1 MTKGNGRMKKIV
13 TLVFVLLTL
22 LTAAASAESYTQ
34 ADFEWAEAVEDQS
47 ALTLKEQAKYLDIVK
62 QRQRGIALL
71 AMGGADTPFQI
82 ASAAQ
87 LAELAQYVN
96 AGDATFVSAH
106 YVLTDDVNLSAYGN
120 WTPIGTIN
128 QPFAGVFDGQ
138 NHVVTG
144 LKIDRSQGVYQ
155 GLFGCVNS
163 QDANRKAQVK
173 NVIVKDAQIRT
184 KNTSG
189 AVVGFYGDGGW
200 GSQMEP
206 LENCAMVGGSIEG
219 CVDRAGYDQAAYIG
233 GVVGLSNADV
243 RFCYSTGTVIVPRS
257 AYDIGGVAG
266 WVDGNVQSCY
276 AAGSMD
282 IFPYSTYQL
291 FDIGGL
297 AGGVDDD
304 VSDCY
309 STVDVVGLGD
319 NTFNFGGVAGTV
331 VGSVTR
337 CFATGNVQA
346 WMNVGGVAGL
356 VGTGGGSLTDC
367 VALNGAVSG
376 TTRSSRRISRV
387 GNVFKS
393 EGGSESGNYAW
404 SGMKVNGN
412 TVADD
417 DVEGSNGADL
427 TYDDTNG
434 LSRQFETIFGGNSA
448 WTYAENGLPTLKNVG
463 GTQSSELPSW
473 MLGSETT
480 IYITTAQQLKQLAD
494 EVNAGDSKRDKTYLL
509 ANDIDLSGYPNWTPI
524 GRFDPPDDMLP
535 FSGVFDGQGY
545 SITGLKM
552 SGNED
557 SKGLFGYAYCEAI
570 RNVVIRNP
578 EIEGKDQ
585 VGALVGY
592 QAYSNQGIKNC
603 AVIGGKIQGRSHVGG
618 LVGYMEESPIQ
629 NCYSTC
635 EVVAMDFYAGGIV
648 GDHRVVASIRNC
660 YATGNI
666 SGTYSGGIVGVAQD
680 VERCV
685 ALGQT
690 VTGKSSNRV
699 TDSVRISDVYAWG
712 GMKVNGNTVT
722 YGAANNENGADLV
735 CNGGALSTQFSE
747 IFANDDAWTYTE
759 NGLPILKVVKGEQ
772 SSELPS
778 WMLSDASTIYITTAQ
793 QLKQLADEVNAG
805 DSKSG
810 KTVLLMNDIDLS
822 VYPNWSPIG
831 TLNLNWSDVSRPFS
845 GVFDGQNHTISNL
858 TCTSA
863 TNGYAGLFGNFDG
876 TVQNLIL
883 RDAQITS
890 ESNAGAVVSNNYG
903 GRVLNCAMIGG
914 SVKGKSIA
922 GGVVSYNRGTVEN
935 CYATGD
941 VTSLSGSWICYVGG
955 VVGYNYMNGTVQ
967 SCYAAGRV
975 ESEKHAGGAVGGN
988 YGTVQNCVA
997 LGQSVSAQGDAHR
1010 VVGENGGGTL
1020 SGNYAWSGVQVNGQ
1034 PVTDGLADNENGEDI
1049 LAHDGLIYGK
1059 NAQIFAWP
1067 GFDTAVWEL
1076 RNDQTGKLPRIRGT
1090 NADPT
1095 LGLSAQSI
1103 MVTCDVELNG
1113 DAGVS
1118 GFRYK
1123 VNDAANDTE
1132 YSGVF
1137 TVNLLD
1143 KLEIEPTIR
1152 TGYAFAQWSDGKT
1165 DNPYTMAVPGTV
1177 SLTAQ
1182 TQIETYTI
1190 DYELNGGAL
1199 EAGKTNPA
1207 TYTLETAALRL
1218 EKPTRTGYTF
1228 AGWTGSNGTTPQTD
1242 VGIVQGSTGNLYFEA
1257 NWTANGYK
1265 ILYTGVEGADVSTF
1279 PTKHVFGKDTA
1290 IPNPTKTDYS
1300 FAGWKVNGSA
1310 AARDLTLSG
1319 TAYTADITLEATWT
1333 ANEFTITYS
1342 GVEGADVS
1350 TFPTKHVFGKDTA
1363 IPNPTKTGYGFAGW
1377 KVNGSAAAR
1386 DLTLSGTAYTADIT
1400 LEATWT
1406 ANEFTITYSGVEGAD
1421 VSTFPTKHVFGK
1433 DTAIPNPTKTGYG
1446 FAGWKVNGSAA
1457 ARDLT
1462 LSGTAYTADITL
1474 EATWTKLTEPT
1485 PSVIMEGGTAFIVGK
1500 ATEDAIMHIGKGVAN
1515 FGVANLD
1522 YVDVDGKRLD
1532 PQFYTAKD
1540 GSILITVHQAYLN
1553 TLSVGE
1559 HILTAHLKGP
1569 GYEGQTV
1576 SGKIVVAPVP
1586 DMSNLP
1592 QTGDASPVLLWG
1604 ATLGLCAAVLA
1615 VMKRKKK

>member
-34 ADFEWAEAVEDQS
+34 ADFEWAEAVQDQS

-82 ASAAQ
+82 AGAAQ

-120 WTPIGTIN
+120 WTPIGTEDH
-128 QPFAGVFDGQ
+128 PFEGVFDGQ

-155 GLFGCVNS
+155 GLFGYVS
-163 QDANRKAQVK
+163 GTDDAHKAQIK
-173 NVIVKDAQIRT
+173 NVAVRDAQIRAWT
-184 KNTSG
+184 EVG
-189 AVVGFYGDGGW
+189 AVVGRYGQFTQGFV
-200 GSQMEP
+200 EP
-206 LENCAMVGGSIEG
+206 LENCAMIGGTIQGTSGSMGQSCFVGGIVG
-219 CVDRAGYDQAAYIG
+219 RACGEIQ
-233 GVVGLSNADV
+233 
-243 RFCYSTGTVIVPRS
+243 RCY
-257 AYDIGGVAG
+257 
-266 WVDGNVQSCY
+266 
-276 AAGSMD
+276 
-282 IFPYSTYQL
+282 
-291 FDIGGL
+291 
-297 AGGVDDD
+297 
-304 VSDCY
+304 
-309 STVDVVGLGD
+309 
-319 NTFNFGGVAGTV
+319 
-331 VGSVTR
+331 
-337 CFATGNVQA
+337 ATGNIIGADNAREYGGIVGESFKTVNACYWTGRLSALGSYANDFGGIVGNAYDAVTNCYTTGDITGSLNNAGMLGSIVGCAMDRVTNCYATGSVKGWHAIGGIAGQA
-346 WMNVGGVAGL
+346 YGDTYVHATISGCMALNTSVESNPFYSIGRVAGI
-356 VGTGGGSLTDC
+356 TGQES
-367 VALNGAVSG
+367 VLND
-376 TTRSSRRISRV
+376 
-387 GNVFKS
+387 
-393 EGGSESGNYAW
+393 NYAW
-404 SGMKVNGN
+404 DGMRVNGQKIPEGQQS
-412 TVADD
+412 
-417 DVEGSNGADL
+417 VENGTDL

-463 GTQSSELPSW
+463 GTQSGDLPMW
-473 MLGSETT
+473 MTSQNKVY
-480 IYITTAQQLKQLAD
+480 IYTAADLAQLATD
-494 EVNAGDSKRDKTYLL
+494 VNGGNRMSGKTVLL
-509 ANDIDLSGYPNWTPI
+509 MNDIDLSGYPNWTPI

-545 SITGLKM
+545 SITGLKI

-557 SKGLFGYAYCEAI
+557 ARGLFGYTYSGAI

-735 CNGGALSTQFSE
+735 FNGGALSTQFSE

-1049 LAHDGLIYGK
+1049 LVHDGLIYGK

-1067 GFDTAVWEL
+1067 GFDTTVWEL

-1095 LGLSAQSI
+1095 LGLFTQSI

-1207 TYTLETAALRL
+1207 TYTLETAAFRL

-1242 VGIVQGSTGNLYFEA
+1242 VGIAQGSTGNLYFEA

-1290 IPNPTKTDYS
+1290 IPNPTKT
-1300 FAGWKVNGSA
+1300 
-1310 AARDLTLSG
+1310 
-1319 TAYTADITLEATWT
+1319 
-1333 ANEFTITYS
+1333 
-1342 GVEGADVS
+1342 
-1350 TFPTKHVFGKDTA
+1350 
-1363 IPNPTKTGYGFAGW
+1363 GYGF
-1377 KVNGSAAAR
+1377 V
-1386 DLTLSGTAYTADIT
+1386 
-1400 LEATWT
+1400 
-1406 ANEFTITYSGVEGAD
+1406 
-1421 VSTFPTKHVFGK
+1421 
-1433 DTAIPNPTKTGYG
+1433 
-1446 FAGWKVNGSAA
+1446 GWKVNGSAA